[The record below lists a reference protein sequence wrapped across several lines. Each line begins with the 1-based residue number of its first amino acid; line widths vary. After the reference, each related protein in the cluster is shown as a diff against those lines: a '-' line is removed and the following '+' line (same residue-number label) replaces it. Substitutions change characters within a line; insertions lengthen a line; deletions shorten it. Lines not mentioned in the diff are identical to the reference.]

1 MGSLFAAK
9 GNQPSDNPVLV
20 SKALRTALGLEKYSQ
35 YVSQDVGG
43 GMQSLVNVANGD
55 SILHYTPF
63 NSPGRGLATLVDLT
77 YNSLENHSDSPAGNN
92 WSLSISTLTR
102 FGDPIEIHPNDADSI
117 AGRSNR
123 WIQFVDGDG
132 TQHRFQGFQD
142 ANGVVYWLEP
152 PGVHLYLR
160 QYSTTDTTRWWAF
173 TRPDRV
179 TFFYNQ
185 AGYPTYVTDPYGN
198 TITFVLTA
206 VQPADDPCGPKF
218 KVTSVTDAGGRSYTI
233 RYFLNADSVQSPLRG
248 KVNSI
253 TDPHGHALNLS
264 SYDDRNLLPL
274 TERGGTN

>member
-35 YVSQDVGG
+35 YVSQAVGG
-43 GMQSLVNVANGD
+43 GRRPLVIVPNGD
-55 SILHYTPF
+55 PIFHYPPF
-63 NSPGRGLATLVDLT
+63 NSPGRSLATLVDLT

-185 AGYPTYVTDPYGN
+185 AGYPTYFTDRYGN

-206 VQPADDPCGPKF
+206 VQPGDDPCRPKF
-218 KVTSVTDAGGRSYTI
+218 NVTFVTDAGGRSYTI
-233 RYFLNADSVQSPLRG
+233 AYFLTADSVKSRVKA
-248 KVNSI
+248 KVKSI
-253 TDPHGHALNLS
+253 TDHIGRPLNFS
-264 SYDDRNLLPL
+264 SY
-274 TERGGTN
+274 